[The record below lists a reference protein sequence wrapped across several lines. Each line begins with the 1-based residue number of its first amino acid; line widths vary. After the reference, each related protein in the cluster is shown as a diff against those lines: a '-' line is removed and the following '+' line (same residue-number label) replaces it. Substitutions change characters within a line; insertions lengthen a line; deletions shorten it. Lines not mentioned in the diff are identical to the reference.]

1 LRSSFAFIASLTA
14 LLMSSRSIG
23 ITSFRRKTL
32 I

>member
-14 LLMSSRSIG
+14 LLMSSRSIL
-23 ITSFRRKTL
+23 SPLRFQVL